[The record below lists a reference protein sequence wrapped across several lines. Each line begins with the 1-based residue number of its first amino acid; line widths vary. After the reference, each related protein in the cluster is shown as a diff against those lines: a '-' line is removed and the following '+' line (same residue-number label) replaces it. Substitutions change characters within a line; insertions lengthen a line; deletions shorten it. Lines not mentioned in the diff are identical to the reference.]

1 MPSFFVPRLA
11 DWLPFARKNRAR
23 QSLFTQTKGY
33 SPPSKD
39 TLSAIS
45 DLSQAVKNN
54 PDAVEIYLAL
64 GNLYRSQ
71 GELERAIQ
79 MRHNLIVRPNL
90 KSEFKARALFE
101 LGLDY
106 RRSGFLER
114 ARKAFEQTR
123 EFIGEEPALL
133 EELALL
139 AAADHKYEQA
149 ADLYG
154 KLGKPIPQAH
164 YLVQEG
170 KKSWHKGHTG
180 NCRSWL
186 NRAIR
191 VYPGS
196 VEAWAEKMILAYE
209 DSDWDGLAAGFQK
222 GLKKI
227 DPDLHFLL
235 LESLIR
241 HLYRARGSQDHF
253 KPILAPEAGQKIQQ
267 VISRQPPD
275 LLLVY
280 YGAWIQTKLGNQDQA
295 VASLKSCCSMDPGF
309 WPARVELLSLQM
321 GEQTLI
327 PEYRQHLEQIV
338 NWTRQAKK
346 FICRQCGL
354 TLEQIFFTCPKCRSW
369 HSISFLKTV
378 KK

>member
-1 MPSFFVPRLA
+1 MPRFSLPRLGG
-11 DWLPFARKNRAR
+11 WLPFATRNRPK
-23 QSLFTQTKGY
+23 QTLFTQTQGY

-90 KSEFKARALFE
+90 NSEFKARALYE

-123 EFIGEEPALL
+123 EFIGEDPALL

-139 AAADHKYEQA
+139 AAADHKYQQA
-149 ADLYG
+149 AELYG
-154 KLGKPIPQAH
+154 KLGKPLAQAH
-164 YLVQEG
+164 YLVQ
-170 KKSWHKGHTG
+170 KGRECWKAGHISS
-180 NCRSWL
+180 CRSWL
-186 NRAIR
+186 NRAVR

-196 VEAWAEKMILAYE
+196 VEAWAEKMILSYD
-209 DSDWDGLAAGFQK
+209 DSDWEGLAAGFQK

-227 DPDLHFLL
+227 DPGLHFLL
-235 LESLIR
+235 LEALIS
-241 HLYRARGSQDHF
+241 HLYRFRSPQDHF
-253 KPILAPEAGQKIQQ
+253 KPILAPEAGSKLLQ
-267 VISRQPPD
+267 VISRQPED

-280 YGAWIQTKLGNQDQA
+280 YGAWIHTKLGNQEQA
-295 VASLKSCCSMDPGF
+295 VSSLESCCGMDPSF
-309 WPARVELLSLQM
+309 WPARVELLALTM
-321 GEQTLI
+321 GEQTLTQ
-327 PEYRQHLEQIV
+327 EYRQHLEHVV

-354 TLEQIFFTCPKCRSW
+354 TLEQIFFSCPKCRSW
-369 HSISFLKTV
+369 HSISFLRAM